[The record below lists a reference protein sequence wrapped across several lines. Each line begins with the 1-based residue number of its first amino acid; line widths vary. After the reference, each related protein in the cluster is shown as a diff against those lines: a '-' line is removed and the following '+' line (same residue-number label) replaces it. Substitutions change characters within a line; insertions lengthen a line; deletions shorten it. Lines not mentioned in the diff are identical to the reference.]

1 MAKIVFRTDASLL
14 VGAGHVMRC
23 LTLARALRQKGHD
36 CVFICREHAGN
47 LNELINREGF
57 VVHGLPLGREQ
68 DNNLTHAS
76 WLGSSQAE
84 DTRACQALIAAW
96 QPDWLVVD
104 HYALDHRWESAVTPV
119 GCRLLVI
126 DDLADRKHACDLLLD
141 QNLGRDAKD
150 YRALLPA
157 HCELLIGPSH
167 ALLRPEFA
175 AMREASLLRRQQAS
189 LQEVLIALGGVDQHN
204 HTGAVLEA
212 LKRCELPA
220 GTRFTVV
227 MGATAPHLQVVM
239 ATASQCPWPVE
250 VLSGISNMAERMA
263 GADLAIGAGGGSSWE
278 RCCLGLPTL
287 LIALAE
293 NQMPGSFA
301 LAATGAA
308 KLIELAA
315 PLDTQ
320 LQVAFLTI
328 AQPSSLRALAEA
340 ASRVTDGRGVDR
352 VLQIMERL

>member
-23 LTLARALRQKGHD
+23 LTLARALRHKGYD
-36 CVFICREHAGN
+36 CLFICREHAGN

-57 VVHGLPLGREQ
+57 AVHGLPLGCEQ
-68 DNNLTHAS
+68 DNNLIHAS
-76 WLGSSQAE
+76 WLGASQAE

-104 HYALDHRWESAVTPV
+104 HYALDHRWESAVTPA

-126 DDLADRKHACDLLLD
+126 DDLADRRHACDLLLD
-141 QNLGRDAKD
+141 QNLGRDAED

-175 AMREASLLRRQQAS
+175 AMREASLIRRQQAG
-189 LQEVLIALGGVDQHN
+189 LQEVLIALGGVDQQN

-220 GTRFTVV
+220 GTRLTVV
-227 MGATAPHLQVVM
+227 MGATAPHLQAVM

-328 AQPSSLRALAEA
+328 SQPSSLRALAEA
-340 ASRVTDGRGVDR
+340 ASRVTDGGGVDR